1 MSSARCPV
9 VVLQP
14 QSPFPHFG
22 HRALRMAL
30 SAPREAWGFIEDSS
44 YGPTV
49 DQYPA
54 SPPVSPQAFPETP
67 GPRVSSHSRGAR
79 GLAWERVRGTRS
91 LVYPPL
97 LSRPTKLGGQ
107 RRDLFAPTIGFAGL
121 PSFIRIR
128 DPDPLVRIHSPFISR
143 RYRRDC
149 PAATPEHLHNNLR
162 NTMVAGFILGDPRK
176 PWPRSGGA
184 RGTEPGTSGFGG
196 APSARYWSH

>member
-1 MSSARCPV
+1 VPGPIDKPYPTRRVAASARWTIFTQDSSGALKMVGGPAPASTPHVDLLVFSSGAGPFHRGFIALGQDMSSARCPV

-14 QSPFPHFG
+14 QSPFPNFG

-67 GPRVSSHSRGAR
+67 GPRVSSHSRGSL
-79 GLAWERVRGTRS
+79 GLAWGRVRGTRS

-97 LSRPTKLGGQ
+97 LSQGQ
-107 RRDLFAPTIGFAGL
+107 R
-121 PSFIRIR
+121 SSE
-128 DPDPLVRIHSPFISR
+128 V
-143 RYRRDC
+143 
-149 PAATPEHLHNNLR
+149 
-162 NTMVAGFILGDPRK
+162 
-176 PWPRSGGA
+176 SGGI
-184 RGTEPGTSGFGG
+184 SSHQ
-196 APSARYWSH
+196 PSASLAFLRSSESGTPTLS